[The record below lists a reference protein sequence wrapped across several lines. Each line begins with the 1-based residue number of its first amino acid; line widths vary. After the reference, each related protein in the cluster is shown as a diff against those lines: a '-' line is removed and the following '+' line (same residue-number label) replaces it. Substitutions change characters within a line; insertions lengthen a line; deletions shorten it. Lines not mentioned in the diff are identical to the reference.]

1 LFPRGPTLL
10 ALQIVMFA
18 YLGVELVGM
27 TAGEAKNPEKALT
40 RAINSVALRIAVLTS
55 ARSSHALD

>member
-1 LFPRGPTLL
+1 
-10 ALQIVMFA
+10 MFA